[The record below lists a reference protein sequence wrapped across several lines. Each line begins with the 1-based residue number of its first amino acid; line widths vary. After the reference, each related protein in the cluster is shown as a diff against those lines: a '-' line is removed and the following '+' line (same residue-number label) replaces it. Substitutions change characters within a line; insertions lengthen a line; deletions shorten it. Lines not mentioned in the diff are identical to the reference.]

1 MLALSYLASPL
12 GWVKDLLDTLPRF
25 PAGSGPFRVDV
36 IRTAGLRL
44 LRNKSYHG
52 VPPLADT
59 LTFRWFAQ
67 REHAET
73 AFLRGEIPLA
83 WFKAGELSQGLR
95 YESGDKEREL
105 CHVPTRKQVAAFF
118 LRPVSPDSSR
128 MLASG
133 AAHTAENLGP
143 ELYRGDWLSE
153 EPVSARPDSFKVTFL
168 VDRELDSTGL
178 LPAYLSTSRSDVPLF
193 EMQLAQIET
202 FVWAREVRT
211 AALLGKLKEYTGSRA
226 VDSLSAVLGKALF
239 APAREKGAVLGS
251 IESFL
256 KERFG
261 LVYLY
266 RPAMVALARAELSG
280 FGCSSFPYYPRM
292 SRSGQAVGLR

>member
-1 MLALSYLASPL
+1 
-12 GWVKDLLDTLPRF
+12 
-25 PAGSGPFRVDV
+25 
-36 IRTAGLRL
+36 
-44 LRNKSYHG
+44 
-52 VPPLADT
+52 
-59 LTFRWFAQ
+59 
-67 REHAET
+67 
-73 AFLRGEIPLA
+73 
-83 WFKAGELSQGLR
+83 LR

-105 CHVPTRKQVAAFF
+105 CHVPTHKQVAAFF